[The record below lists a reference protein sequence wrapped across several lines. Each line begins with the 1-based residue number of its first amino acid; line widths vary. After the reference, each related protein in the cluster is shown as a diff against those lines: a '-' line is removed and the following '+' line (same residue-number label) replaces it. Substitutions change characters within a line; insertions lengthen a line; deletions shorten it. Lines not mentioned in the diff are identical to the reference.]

1 MTEMAQRLQAVHEA
15 IADAAR
21 KAGREE
27 KEIAL
32 LCVSKNFGPEA
43 VLEAA
48 SLGETSFGENRVDE
62 FLTKRDNINLSV
74 QWHLIGQLQ
83 TNKVKKIIG
92 KTALIQSVDRPSLA
106 EELSRRSM
114 AAGVVTD
121 VLLQVDLK
129 KREGRGGATEEDAKA
144 LLDGVLSL
152 PGIRLRGLMK
162 VAPLG
167 ASSREISENFAR
179 VKELFDRFSQDVRS
193 ADFSILS
200 MGMSGDFELAIA
212 QGSTMVRIGSA
223 IFGARR

>member
-106 EELSRRSM
+106 EELSRRSRRRNGCI
-114 AAGVVTD
+114 APGGSQKARG
-121 VLLQVDLK
+121 K
-129 KREGRGGATEEDAKA
+129 GRRYRGGRQGPFGWGA
-144 LLDGVLSL
+144 LPARHSVT
-152 PGIRLRGLMK
+152 GIDER
-162 VAPLG
+162 G
-167 ASSREISENFAR
+167 ASGSF
-179 VKELFDRFSQDVRS
+179 F
-193 ADFSILS
+193 
-200 MGMSGDFELAIA
+200 SGD
-212 QGSTMVRIGSA
+212 Q
-223 IFGARR
+223 

>member
-1 MTEMAQRLQAVHEA
+1 MTEMVQRLQAVHEA

-21 KAGREE
+21 KAGRDE

-48 SLGETSFGENRVDE
+48 SLGETAFGENRVDE
-62 FLTKRDNINLSV
+62 FLTKHDNIDLSV

-92 KTALIQSVDRPSLA
+92 KTTLIQSLDRPSLA
-106 EELSRRSM
+106 EELSRRSA

-121 VLLQVDLK
+121 VLLQVDLQ
-129 KREGRGGATEEDAKA
+129 KREGRGGATGEDAKA
-144 LLDGVLSL
+144 LLDKVLSL
-152 PGIRLRGLMK
+152 PGLRVRGLMN

-167 ASSREISENFAR
+167 VSPRETNENFAQ
-179 VKELFDRFSQDVRS
+179 VKALFDHLSREVRS

-223 IFGARR
+223 IFGARN

>member
-74 QWHLIGQLQ
+74 QWHLIGQL
-83 TNKVKKIIG
+83 
-92 KTALIQSVDRPSLA
+92 RP
-106 EELSRRSM
+106 
-114 AAGVVTD
+114 
-121 VLLQVDLK
+121 
-129 KREGRGGATEEDAKA
+129 
-144 LLDGVLSL
+144 
-152 PGIRLRGLMK
+152 IR
-162 VAPLG
+162 
-167 ASSREISENFAR
+167 
-179 VKELFDRFSQDVRS
+179 
-193 ADFSILS
+193 
-200 MGMSGDFELAIA
+200 
-212 QGSTMVRIGSA
+212 
-223 IFGARR
+223 